1 MFVRLC
7 LLGILSTVAVAGPA
21 MSKDSRTAG
30 WGQVGGWEVRVD
42 PTFGNGCF
50 ATRHYE
56 DGTAIRVGIDVHRNS
71 LYILLANRVWKSLE
85 DGKTYPVRF
94 VFDQLSTYDGDMAAV
109 AWGDMVVLGRS
120 GVSVEFMTEFLERSG
135 VRVYHGDAIAELSLL
150 NARDALREVAMC
162 QKEVSAAN
170 QQESVTAGRPV
181 PSLRR
186 HGINAGSGE
195 GP

>member
-7 LLGILSTVAVAGPA
+7 LLGFLSTVAVAGPA

-71 LYILLANRVWKSLE
+71 LYILLANRAWKSLE

-109 AWGDMVVLGRS
+109 VWGDMVVLGRS
-120 GVSVEFMTEFLERSG
+120 GVGADFFMTYLMESNGL
-135 VRVYHGDAIAELSLL
+135 RVYYHGAPIAQLSLR
-150 NARDALREVAMC
+150 NTYAALVEVAKC
-162 QKEVSAAN
+162 RKEVWA
-170 QQESVTAGRPV
+170 
-181 PSLRR
+181 
-186 HGINAGSGE
+186 AGSGNP
-195 GP
+195 GLRPASDPFSR